1 MEQPMYHKSVLKT
14 QKWLGELSIQIF
26 YLGRKNREKKV
37 LNGRYLDYLIFSYN
51 RTVTQTT

>member
-51 RTVTQTT
+51 RTVTQTA